1 MPMGKID
8 VLIVDDQ
15 AIVREGVKRILAAA
29 PGLRVAGEATS
40 GAEAIDLMRS
50 AQWDVVLLDVSLP
63 DTNGLALLHAI
74 QDHAPELPV
83 LVLSMYSQ
91 DQYALRMLKA
101 GARGYLEKQDAPG
114 ELVSAIRTLAQGGR
128 YVGTGLAE
136 KLSRD
141 FRQPLAAGSKVTL
154 GHAQFE
160 QNSERK
166 L

>member
-1 MPMGKID
+1 
-8 VLIVDDQ
+8 
-15 AIVREGVKRILAAA
+15 
-29 PGLRVAGEATS
+29 
-40 GAEAIDLMRS
+40 
-50 AQWDVVLLDVSLP
+50 
-63 DTNGLALLHAI
+63 
-74 QDHAPELPV
+74 
-83 LVLSMYSQ
+83 MYSQ

-114 ELVSAIRTLAQGGR
+114 ELVSAIRSLAQGGR

-141 FRQPLAAGSKVTL
+141 FRQPPAAGKVTV

-160 QNSERK
+160 KNSERK